1 MIFTRS
7 DFYQHIFEP
16 YNQAVKNGKY
26 VKIEYRLWRTLRDW
40 CCDEQWHNFE
50 IVVDP
55 INDGYN
61 FYLRDDLRI
70 TPEVITIARTAKKD
84 FTKYLED
91 KVGDYWQFDLK
102 FQEKLNE
109 QLTAVSN
116 SVSYCYDADVCTIDS
131 STQYGICYYDASTL
145 NPPITVKEKENDNM
159 KFNFDFGPVDSSV
172 RMSLYGM
179 AIKNASGTYVA
190 YDSNS
195 KQIMDVEVVNFD
207 GANKFVYKM
216 PAAIKDIAVGDVI
229 IHSRKPMFVQE
240 LHKDNRLK
248 VLDVY
253 DGEEKVIVPAV
264 SPFGFNFVT
273 KVVNFLGNL
282 NTGADASNPFGNLG
296 LMLALSDKGGN
307 DMLPL
312 MLMAGGKM
320 DMSNPL
326 MLYALMGKDNNINDM
341 LPWMLMCR
349 SPALPSGGCG
359 NCECH
364 CQDK

>member
-1 MIFTRS
+1 MDKMRFTRS
-7 DFYQHIFEP
+7 DFYHCIFQP
-16 YNQAVKNGKY
+16 YNDAVKAGCY
-26 VKIEYRLWRTLRDW
+26 TKIDYSLWRTLRDW
-40 CCDEQWHNFE
+40 CCDPLWGDSQVQ
-50 IVVDP
+50 IQPVP
-55 INDGYN
+55 GGYN
-61 FYLRDDLRI
+61 LSLVDENRI
-70 TPEVITIARTAKKD
+70 VEPSIITMARTAAANFAKYIENHIDDISKMDLNRQYAVAKKI
-84 FTKYLED
+84 YN
-91 KVGDYWQFDLK
+91 
-102 FQEKLNE
+102 NE
-109 QLTAVSN
+109 E
-116 SVSYCYDADVCTIDS
+116 
-131 STQYGICYYDASTL
+131 
-145 NPPITVKEKENDNM
+145 EKESM

-195 KQIMDVEVVNFD
+195 KQIMDVEIVNFD
-207 GANKFVYKM
+207 GADKFVYKM
-216 PAAIKDIAVGDVI
+216 PAALKDIAVGDVI

-296 LMLALSDKGGN
+296 LMLALSNEGGN

-312 MLMAGGKM
+312 MLLSGGGKM

-326 MLYALMGKDNNINDM
+326 MLYALIGKGGNMNDM
-341 LPWMLMCR
+341 LPWMLMCG
-349 SPALPSGGCG
+349 SSIQPTGCNGTCAG
-359 NCECH
+359 NCH
-364 CQDK
+364 CAE

>member
-1 MIFTRS
+1 MRCTRS
-7 DFYQHIFEP
+7 DFYNYIFQP
-16 YNQAVKNGKY
+16 YNDAVKAGCY
-26 VKIEYRLWRTLRDW
+26 TKIDYSLWRTLRDW
-40 CCDEQWHNFE
+40 CCDPLWGDSQIQIQPVPGAYNLSLVDENR
-50 IVVDP
+50 IVEP
-55 INDGYN
+55 SI
-61 FYLRDDLRI
+61 
-70 TPEVITIARTAKKD
+70 ITIARTTATNFAKYIEDHIDTIVKLDLNRQYAVAKKI
-84 FTKYLED
+84 YN
-91 KVGDYWQFDLK
+91 
-102 FQEKLNE
+102 NE
-109 QLTAVSN
+109 
-116 SVSYCYDADVCTIDS
+116 
-131 STQYGICYYDASTL
+131 
-145 NPPITVKEKENDNM
+145 KEKESM

-190 YDSNS
+190 YDANS
-195 KQIMDVEVVNFD
+195 KQIMDVEIVNFD
-207 GANKFVYKM
+207 GADKFVYKM
-216 PAAIKDIAVGDVI
+216 PAALKDIAVGDVI

-296 LMLALSDKGGN
+296 LMLALSNESGN

-312 MLMAGGKM
+312 MLLSGGGKM

-326 MLYALMGKDNNINDM
+326 MLYALMGKDGNINDM
-341 LPWMLMCR
+341 LPWMLMCG
-349 SPALPSGGCG
+349 SSVLPTGGCG

-364 CQDK
+364 CHAE